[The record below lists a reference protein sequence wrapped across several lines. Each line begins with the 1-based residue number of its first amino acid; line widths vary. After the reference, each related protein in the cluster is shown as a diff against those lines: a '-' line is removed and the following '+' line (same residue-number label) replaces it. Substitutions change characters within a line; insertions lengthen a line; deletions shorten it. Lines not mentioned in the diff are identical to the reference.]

1 MAVLPSFFLRKW
13 QRVLLSLLFLF
24 SLFGYR
30 TFKSTQLLPY
40 GVSLTLASCM
50 DLKVRYEEI
59 VKAICQGG
67 YIMRNRF
74 DEMQLGECESI
85 CECIKDKSNGEIN
98 LIIDENEHGFIL
110 KNGDNELN
118 SMLDLETL
126 YQIILTFQCYVYC
139 S

>member
-1 MAVLPSFFLRKW
+1 
-13 QRVLLSLLFLF
+13 
-24 SLFGYR
+24 
-30 TFKSTQLLPY
+30 
-40 GVSLTLASCM
+40 
-50 DLKVRYEEI
+50 
-59 VKAICQGG
+59 
-67 YIMRNRF
+67 MRNRF